1 MFNLI
6 KKDFLTLFKSKSE
19 LIELLL
25 MPLFLIAILGFAL
38 GDVLMGDG
46 GIDTFDVGIVNEQNF
61 EADLDRLEEDLLEEG
76 LPEEIRDDIVSGAE
90 EELLEEGV
98 PEEAVDEIIADAE
111 EDLLDEGLEETV
123 DEFVSNAEDIDPA
136 NMLTDLLE
144 DEDFEDLMIIHEFD
158 DAQSAEE
165 ALDEDELAGYIT
177 IPEEFSYDVLR
188 SIYFDEASQATL
200 EVAGQDEGAISSSIL
215 QSVVH
220 SFVDQYN
227 LETSIALATDGEAE
241 LEEEEDR
248 DYGEIMQLSVEEPV
262 DAFQYF
268 TIGMGVMFALST
280 APALASRAFKE
291 KEQHVFGRIMLAG
304 KKPLIYLSSKM
315 ASGTL
320 ITLVQLSILFIISTL
335 FFGIFDGK
343 DTDFWVNMI
352 YVTGLYSLVVGS
364 ITSLLTS
371 ISLYAND
378 NSTANLVGSFVPVLG
393 FLGGSLTPV
402 DQFSET
408 LQQLGNWLPNGAVMT
423 SYLQIFQGFGF
434 QDVLPLMVR
443 IIGVT
448 IVCLVLAVIIFPKR
462 RLD

>member
-1 MFNLI
+1 MFDLI
-6 KKDFLTLFKSKSE
+6 KKDFLTLSKSKSE
-19 LIELLL
+19 FIGLLL

-38 GDVLMGDG
+38 GDILMGNA

-61 EADLDRLEEDLLEEG
+61 EADLDRLKGELQEEG
-76 LPEEIRDDIVSGAE
+76 LPEEVREDIISSAE

-98 PEEAVDEIIADAE
+98 PEEAVEEVIADNE
-111 EDLLDEGLEETV
+111 EDLLEEGLEETV

-136 NMLTDLLE
+136 NMLTELLE

-158 DAQSAEE
+158 DAQSAQQ
-165 ALDEDELAGYIT
+165 ALNEDEVAGYIT
-177 IPEEFSYDVLR
+177 IPEEFSYDVFQ
-188 SIYFDEASQATL
+188 SIYFDEESSATL
-200 EVAGQDEGAISSSIL
+200 EVAGQGEGVVSSSVL

-220 SFVDQYN
+220 SFTDQYN
-227 LETSIALATDGEAE
+227 LETSIALATDGQAE

-291 KEQHVFGRIMLAG
+291 KEQHVFGRIMLSG
-304 KKPLIYLSSKM
+304 KKPLTYLGSKM
-315 ASGTL
+315 VSGTL
-320 ITLVQLSILFIISTL
+320 ITFVQLSILFTISTL
-335 FFGIFDGK
+335 VFGIFDGK
-343 DTDFWVNMI
+343 GVDFWLNMI
-352 YVTGLYSLVVGS
+352 YITVLYSLVVGS

-378 NSTANLVGSFVPVLG
+378 NSTANIVDGIVPVLA

-402 DQFSET
+402 EQFSET
-408 LQQLGNWLPNGAVMT
+408 LQQIGNWLPNGAAMT
-423 SYLQIFQGFGF
+423 SYLQIFQGFDF
-434 QDVLPLMVR
+434 QDVLPLMLRV
-443 IIGVT
+443 VSLT
-448 IVCLVLAVIIFPKR
+448 IVCLIIAVIIFPKR